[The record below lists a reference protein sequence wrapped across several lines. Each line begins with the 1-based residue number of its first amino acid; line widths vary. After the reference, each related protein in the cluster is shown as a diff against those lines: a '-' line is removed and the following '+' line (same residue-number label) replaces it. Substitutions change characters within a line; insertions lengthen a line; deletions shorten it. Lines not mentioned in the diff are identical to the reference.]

1 MVKTAVRAP
10 SGVLGGS
17 NATLELL
24 QDALTVTRK
33 ARRLAAQVEAVN
45 LRRREIIAA
54 LIGAGLRQ
62 NEVAR
67 LLDISRQRITQYV
80 DEMRAEGLLPPAGEL
95 SDNDDNDDE

>member
-1 MVKTAVRAP
+1 MVKTAVKAVD
-10 SGVLGGS
+10 GVRGDS
-17 NATLELL
+17 ATLALV

-33 ARRLAAQVEAVN
+33 ARRLAAQIEVVN

-80 DEMRAEGLLPPAGEL
+80 EELRAAGEL
-95 SDNDDNDDE
+95 PPSGPNDDDEF